1 MTAPFQI
8 FRRIGPGQG
17 RDFVLGDIHGAFD
30 LVMKALEALSFDP
43 SVDRL
48 FSVGDLVDR
57 GEYSQMALEFLNEPW
72 VYAVRG
78 NHEQMVL
85 DLYASGTLDE
95 RMLDFHVK
103 NNGMGWW
110 RKTSPER
117 QAALLAAFSR
127 LPVAMEVSTARGTVG
142 MVHAEVP
149 VGMDWDTFI
158 QKLESFD
165 NRTIQSAIWGRVRA
179 TNNNNSGVEGVGRIF
194 AGHTPQLDGARRLGN
209 CYFIDTGA
217 VFGAQGSAPGKL
229 SVANMTCKTEV
240 ITTRPAVAQ
249 PLIDL
254 FTAVGMAPF
263 GQYATPCAYAR
274 AR

>member
-1 MTAPFQI
+1 MSHQFQI

-17 RDFVLGDIHGAFD
+17 RDFVLGDIHGAFH
-30 LVMKALEALSFDP
+30 LVMKALEKLNFDP
-43 SVDRL
+43 AIDRL

-57 GEYSQMALEFLNEPW
+57 GDYSEMALEFLNEPW

-95 RMLDFHVK
+95 KMLAFHVE

-110 RKTSPER
+110 LTTPPER

-149 VGMDWDTFI
+149 VGMDWPTFI
-158 QKLESFD
+158 EKLEAFD
-165 NRTIQSAIWGRVRA
+165 RHTIQSAIWGRVRA
-179 TNNNNSGVEGVGRIF
+179 TRNDTSGVVGVGRIF
-194 AGHTPQLDGARRLGN
+194 AGHTPQFEGARRLGN

-217 VFGAQGSAPGKL
+217 VFGAQGVAPGKL
-229 SVANMTCKTEV
+229 SVANMVCQTEV
-240 ITTRPAVAQ
+240 ITAPAPAVL
-249 PLIDL
+249 PLVDL
-254 FTAVGMAPF
+254 FTVEGFGPF
-263 GQYATPCAYAR
+263 GQYAGPCAYAR
-274 AR
+274 AK